1 MIVGGIA
8 ATQHGATRTTEDL
21 DICPRWTRENLDRVA
36 EVLMEF
42 EARIA
47 ISPTES
53 VPVPL
58 IDGTLI
64 SRTEIGTWHTTAG
77 GLDVLQGIPVTAT
90 ARIGYE
96 DLMRD
101 ALDTKL
107 AGIDV
112 KVVALAALIRSKQIA
127 NRPKDH
133 EALPEL
139 EAIAAR

>member
-1 MIVGGIA
+1 
-8 ATQHGATRTTEDL
+8 
-21 DICPRWTRENLDRVA
+21 
-36 EVLMEF
+36 
-42 EARIA
+42 
-47 ISPTES
+47 
-53 VPVPL
+53 
-58 IDGTLI
+58 
-64 SRTEIGTWHTTAG
+64 
-77 GLDVLQGIPVTAT
+77 
-90 ARIGYE
+90 
-96 DLMRD
+96 MRD